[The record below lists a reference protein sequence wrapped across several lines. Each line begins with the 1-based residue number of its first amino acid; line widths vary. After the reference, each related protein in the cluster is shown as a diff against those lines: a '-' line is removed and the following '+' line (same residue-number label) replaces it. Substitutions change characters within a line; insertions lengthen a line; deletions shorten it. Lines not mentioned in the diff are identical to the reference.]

1 MATTL
6 LVVEPSLT
14 TRKVVELAFEE
25 EGAEIALAL
34 TGAEALEQVGRSR
47 LTAILAN
54 LVLPDMSGI
63 ELCRSV
69 RGEPHGSSLPVIL
82 LVGQG
87 EQYDEDEARA
97 AGVTARLN
105 KPLDSQELVELVEQY
120 AVEGEVLLPA
130 SAEEATPPEQEH
142 VEPPVSVPPVA
153 ELVML
158 PAAGE
163 EPSSEEEGEEPPEA
177 PGEVADEATAPEAVA
192 IEGEELEALEDE
204 TDFERSL
211 QSLSE
216 ELLAADAASGEPGA
230 VGKGVKPSG
239 REEDAEVEPTPGPEP
254 EGAEAGIVLEKA
266 TDEEMRN
273 TMLEGEDVAAAPPT
287 AQGPLAGSGRQR
299 VGEEPRRAQRR
310 PEAEA
315 DLMERLIGRRVREFT
330 EEAVRQSMQQTLD
343 RVSPKIIG
351 AIRDEVRALFPRLAE
366 RIIREEIDK
375 LKKGLDS

>member
-25 EGAEIALAL
+25 EGVEIALAL
-34 TGAEALEQVGRSR
+34 TGAEALEQVGRARPS
-47 LTAILAN
+47 AILASF
-54 LVLPDMSGI
+54 VLPDMSGI

-69 RGEPHGSSLPVIL
+69 REAPHGSGVPVIL
-82 LVGQG
+82 LVGHG
-87 EQYDEDEARA
+87 ERYDEDEARA

-105 KPLDSQELVELVEQY
+105 KPLDSEELVELVEQY
-120 AVEGEVLLPA
+120 AVEGEPLPPA
-130 SAEEATPPEQEH
+130 SAEEATPPEREH
-142 VEPPVSVPPVA
+142 VEPSVAVPPVA
-153 ELVML
+153 ELVASS
-158 PAAGE
+158 AAGQA
-163 EPSSEEEGEEPPEA
+163 PSSEEEGEEPP
-177 PGEVADEATAPEAVA
+177 GEVADEASAPEAVA
-192 IEGEELEALEDE
+192 IEGEELEGPEDE

-216 ELLAADAASGEPGA
+216 EILAADAVSGEPGA
-230 VGKGVKPSG
+230 VG
-239 REEDAEVEPTPGPEP
+239 EAEPAP
-254 EGAEAGIVLEKA
+254 EGAEAGIELEKV
-266 TDEEMRN
+266 TDEEIRD
-273 TMLEGEDVAAAPPT
+273 TMLEGEDAAIAPPA
-287 AQGPLAGSGRQR
+287 AQGPPASIRRQR
-299 VGEEPRRAQRR
+299 VGEEARRAGRR

-315 DLMERLIGRRVREFT
+315 DLIERLIGRRVWEFT

-343 RVSPKIIG
+343 RVSPEIIG